1 VASALTRLG
10 FKKGD
15 LLYFVTYETA
25 VLYLVQMGVWRLG
38 GCVRGGYQMETE
50 GTLFFLCLHENLL
63 YYLID
68 LAEEYARQMREG
80 KVKFLLV
87 DAETYPRLKAAIKM
101 LDWSVTLLSFGDL
114 NNADIVQVT
123 DLLKDDGSGK
133 FGECYNFAFQGNSL
147 SLIQK
152 ILYIF
157 F

>member
-50 GTLFFLCLHENLL
+50 GIYSFHLFPQIFFIYFFIEF
-63 YYLID
+63 
-68 LAEEYARQMREG
+68 AEEYARQMREG

-123 DLLKDDGSGK
+123 NLLKDDGSGK
-133 FGECYNFAFQGNSL
+133 F
-147 SLIQK
+147 
-152 ILYIF
+152 
-157 F
+157 